1 MSNSCN
7 FFIFLSLGVAE
18 NLCKLFVTDNGIDM
32 TPILRRSKESA
43 RRQRSRPE
51 SERSQD
57 IPNTR
62 PLAERAR
69 PTLPNRKRPFQRYYY
84 SYFSLFSFFFHH
96 TIWADFLLTK
106 KLCFLNFNKFF
117 LFKDRRQIVLQQY
130 GW

>member
-1 MSNSCN
+1 MMWAADFLKLTILNKKFYESY
-7 FFIFLSLGVAE
+7 FFNLSLGVAE

-51 SERSQD
+51 AERSQD

-84 SYFSLFSFFFHH
+84 FYFSLFRPFFQILGH
-96 TIWADFLLTK
+96 TIYPKNMRA
-106 KLCFLNFNKFF
+106 
-117 LFKDRRQIVLQQY
+117 
-130 GW
+130 

>member
-1 MSNSCN
+1 
-7 FFIFLSLGVAE
+7 
-18 NLCKLFVTDNGIDM
+18 M

-84 SYFSLFSFFFHH
+84 SLRPEGAENIPLGSQVS
-96 TIWADFLLTK
+96 D
-106 KLCFLNFNKFF
+106 LCFYNQNCIRNPKMGS
-117 LFKDRRQIVLQQY
+117 KQSITGAPQ
-130 GW
+130 

>member
-1 MSNSCN
+1 MNVTF

-84 SYFSLFSFFFHH
+84 SYFSLFSFFFFSNTGCIVKLE
-96 TIWADFLLTK
+96 TIFILRK
-106 KLCFLNFNKFF
+106 G
-117 LFKDRRQIVLQQY
+117 VLAF
-130 GW
+130 

>member
-1 MSNSCN
+1 MIEGSRLLKLTIPNKKFYEN
-7 FFIFLSLGVAE
+7 YFLNLSLGVAE

-84 SYFSLFSFFFHH
+84 SYFSLFRFFF
-96 TIWADFLLTK
+96 
-106 KLCFLNFNKFF
+106 FF
-117 LFKDRRQIVLQQY
+117 KYWVYRKIRDHLYIT
-130 GW
+130 